1 MTDPRFASPPSRLPD
16 LREIGSR
23 YSHYA
28 ELRDVFADGVEVV
41 KSALKYH
48 ESASDRERLISLQH
62 AVKEIEGRMATL
74 SNFDDIAVSWGKL
87 GREIDGIQVMSK
99 KQLTEGKTDAAQPRN
114 EKQLPPCPDRTKG
127 DNQEPPAY
135 T

>member
-1 MTDPRFASPPSRLPD
+1 MTDPKFASPPPRLPD

-48 ESASDRERLISLQH
+48 ESASDRERLVSLQH
-62 AVKEIEGRMATL
+62 AVKEIEGRLATL
-74 SNFDDIAVSWGKL
+74 SNFDDIAVSWGRL

-99 KQLTEGKTDAAQPRN
+99 KQLTEGIDAAQPRN
-114 EKQLPPCPDRTKG
+114 EKSLPPCPKRHPN

>member
-1 MTDPRFASPPSRLPD
+1 MTDPKFASPPPRLPD
-16 LREIGSR
+16 LREVGTR
-23 YSHYA
+23 YAHYC
-28 ELRDVFADGVEVV
+28 ELLDVFANGVEVV
-41 KSALKYH
+41 KQALRYH

-62 AVKEIEGRMATL
+62 AVKEIEGRLATL
-74 SNFDDIAVSWGKL
+74 SNFDDLAVSWGKL

-99 KQLTEGKTDAAQPRN
+99 KQLMEGNDAAQPRN
-114 EKQLPPCPDRTKG
+114 EKQLPSGPKRHSN